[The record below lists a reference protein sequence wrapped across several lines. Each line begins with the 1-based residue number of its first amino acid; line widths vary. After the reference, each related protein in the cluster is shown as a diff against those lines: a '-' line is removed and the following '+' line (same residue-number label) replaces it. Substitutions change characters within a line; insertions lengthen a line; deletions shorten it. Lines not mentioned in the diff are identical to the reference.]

1 MVRRRW
7 NPGCGCGWGA
17 REMRDAIRD
26 VVLFPLYVVGW
37 VAGFIARGLA
47 WCWEAVRLGYEDGR
61 HGHHE

>member
-1 MVRRRW
+1 
-7 NPGCGCGWGA
+7 
-17 REMRDAIRD
+17 MRDAIRD

-61 HGHHE
+61 HGHHQ